1 MADNLLDDTLSL
13 EVGKSLA
20 CERAVD
26 LQSVDEDGGGDETV
40 GQNVL
45 VKTFL
50 DGLVHDD
57 GMLGLVLDFVEGRE
71 SALLFTVVPLSKT
84 ADRYRKLT
92 TETIPFPLDH
102 FFFCFFPP

>member
-84 ADRYRKLT
+84 ADRY
-92 TETIPFPLDH
+92 
-102 FFFCFFPP
+102 